1 MLPESQPV
9 GRARLSC
16 APCRKRKSKCDEGSP
31 CSSCVTHATIDAC
44 QPPTASTSRAGA
56 KQSRPPHVLAAT
68 LQQTGTSNK
77 RARRESASRAAGV
90 QSSEAV
96 GHEDVMEQMD
106 KLREEMDRLR
116 DRLVERQ
123 RQSEQQQKQRASP
136 VDDMVQGTLP
146 ARQHPNPLPPRD
158 AKLQALVRTI
168 FPSQNDCEVLLE
180 YVMQEPEWLV
190 NCVTWQWILPIW
202 SRLVYGCR
210 VRQVEVAILAGLL
223 SVSCVLLDET
233 PHVYYELS
241 APPVVL
247 QKPLLDFLCEFVKSH
262 EQPAPHVNR
271 PDDPELL
278 DNLIVYALVAEF
290 MRIAGRRKAELGALS
305 KKVIRASMQRS
316 GFMDESSPAWSSFD
330 DLERQT
336 ARRVAWH
343 ILICERWASIYVP
356 VPSPIELRKE
366 HVKVQH
372 PRWKTGHLT
381 RPFRAHRDSA
391 LLQEEPIVLRA
402 PARNVPRVFRLK
414 ADDEDDDV
422 ARFGELMISISAI
435 TPDIGSYLS
444 AVTAWR
450 ASVSNDS
457 SPSDSAS
464 TSTSAARRGSEHKR
478 ESLLHQGLAL
488 YEEVSTWKD
497 ELPQFMQ
504 QLYTL
509 DGNDFHACRRAS
521 QAAIAFTGARS
532 LITGILSPWVTEHV
546 YEEGASP
553 IHLKMQ
559 GLAVANAE
567 AVVRSIEVTRT
578 LLSCKRAV
586 YFGSWAAYSFF
597 NAATTLAIPLLGA
610 TRLGQEAKGTSGRLA
625 KIFVGFN
632 QTNSNPQASLAK
644 FINGVQNSERSDYC
658 LPSDGLD
665 TSKSA
670 SGSGGQQASVAEHLR
685 QLAPD
690 ILRLLHLLPDL
701 RGSPLGQETS
711 QRISTLIDTF
721 KINQQPTTLSAPSA
735 AAARPID
742 YAAQSSVQAP
752 MLSTPGFGSDSGVSF
767 DSFPGPALVE
777 QQTPAGFGGVADW
790 RDVRGFE
797 VLDSLVSLS
806 DEWWNDLMRGAVPA
820 TGTTPNPS
828 HPPPGAP
835 P

>member
-1 MLPESQPV
+1 MLPESQPA

-31 CSSCVTHATIDAC
+31 CSSCVTHATTDAC

-56 KQSRPPHVLAAT
+56 KQSRLPHALAAT

-77 RARRESASRAAGV
+77 RARRDSGSRAAGV

-96 GHEDVMEQMD
+96 GHEDVIEQMD

-116 DRLVERQ
+116 NRLVERQ
-123 RQSEQQQKQRASP
+123 RQSEQQQQQQQQRASP
-136 VDDMVQGTLP
+136 VDDMVQGHLP

-168 FPSQNDCEVLLE
+168 FPSQSDCEVLLE

-223 SVSCVLLDET
+223 TVSCVLLDET

-262 EQPAPHVNR
+262 EQP
-271 PDDPELL
+271 
-278 DNLIVYALVAEF
+278 
-290 MRIAGRRKAELGALS
+290 LGALS

-316 GFMDESSPAWSSFD
+316 GFMDESSLAWSRFD

-381 RPFRAHRDSA
+381 RPFRAHRDAA
-391 LLQEEPIVLRA
+391 LSQEEPIVLRA

-422 ARFGELMISISAI
+422 AKFGELMISVSAI

-464 TSTSAARRGSEHKR
+464 TSASAARRGSEHKR

-644 FINGVQNSERSDYC
+644 FINGVQN
-658 LPSDGLD
+658 
-665 TSKSA
+665 TSIGRRALATTRARHFALVASA
-670 SGSGGQQASVAEHLR
+670 SR
-685 QLAPD
+685 
-690 ILRLLHLLPDL
+690 
-701 RGSPLGQETS
+701 
-711 QRISTLIDTF
+711 ST
-721 KINQQPTTLSAPSA
+721 
-735 AAARPID
+735 R
-742 YAAQSSVQAP
+742 
-752 MLSTPGFGSDSGVSF
+752 
-767 DSFPGPALVE
+767 
-777 QQTPAGFGGVADW
+777 
-790 RDVRGFE
+790 
-797 VLDSLVSLS
+797 
-806 DEWWNDLMRGAVPA
+806 
-820 TGTTPNPS
+820 
-828 HPPPGAP
+828 
-835 P
+835 